1 MMNLLNTQSPMTRQK
16 YAKFVAQSLFFALA
30 FIALSALPIVADLNP
45 ETGAFTYSGQGDTDM
60 ILGQIS
66 LYLLESNRRD
76 GIAYVSRDAED
87 GIVGYQLRYF
97 DNGNRVADRGDWF
110 SVRRYR
116 IPAEPDTLK
125 PVGYY
130 KNDYMEIVDVNLDG
144 IDEKDY
150 YFINGRRFDLT
161 GKPPETLR
169 QYQIQIENGIT
180 AFLRHVNFQTIVKAL
195 GARGQIGMK
204 RDAAF
209 DDGSMPAQMIFG
221 LDLKY
226 VFRPIIRGGTQLS
239 EREMLEEIRRRIG
252 FVFSATVEY
261 TDLTGYRFRD
271 LSDQTALMQR
281 TYDPLE
287 KPVLTLILDAL
298 FDTDGDG
305 VIAQENLTNG
315 YTRFREIHQQ
325 LIESARGKNRR
336 IVLPG
341 EKLARLR
348 EEYQNAHK
356 KPYPIDEN

>member
-1 MMNLLNTQSPMTRQK
+1 MNPLNTQNPMTHPKRDR
-16 YAKFVAQSLFFALA
+16 YAAHCLFSALA
-30 FIALSALPIVADLNP
+30 FLALFALPIHADLNP
-45 ETGAFTYSGQGDTDM
+45 ETGAFTYSGQGDIDM

-66 LYLLESNRRD
+66 LYLLENNRRD
-76 GIAYVSRDAED
+76 GIAYVSRDIED

-97 DNGNRVADRGDWF
+97 DNGNRVVDQGDWF

-116 IPAEPDTLK
+116 IPAEPDTTR
-125 PVGYY
+125 PAGYY

-150 YFINGRRFDLT
+150 YFINGRRFDLI
-161 GKPPETLR
+161 GKSPEFLR
-169 QYQIQIENGIT
+169 QYQIQIESGVT
-180 AFLRHVNFQTIVKAL
+180 AFLRQVNFQTIVKTL
-195 GARGQIGMK
+195 GARGQTAIK

-209 DDGSMPAQMIFG
+209 DDGSLPAQMVLG

-226 VFRPIIRGGTQLS
+226 VFRPLSRGGAPLS
-239 EREMLEEIRRRIG
+239 EREMIEDIRQRIG

-271 LSDQTALMQR
+271 LSDQTTLMQR
-281 TYDPLE
+281 TYDPIE
-287 KPVLTLILDAL
+287 KPVLTLIIDAL
-298 FDTDGDG
+298 FDTNGDG
-305 VIAQENLTNG
+305 IITPENIANG

-325 LIESARGKNRR
+325 LIESARNQNRR

-348 EEYQNAHK
+348 EEYQAVRK
-356 KPYPIDEN
+356 KPFPIDGN